1 MNTIKIELTA
11 EQINAIK
18 NGVSTIEL
26 VQKEEV
32 TGQPEPMSL
41 KHQHLV
47 DKVNIHNA
55 GFWVTTPTTRD
66 AVKARALTQL
76 LTVMHYANGGEW
88 VPKGDEDVYEVFC
101 DLTDKEL
108 DYCDYYGIV
117 SGPVYFKTLELAK
130 QAANDNRDLFIQYF
144 TGEEVTSEQ

>member
-1 MNTIKIELTA
+1 
-11 EQINAIK
+11 
-18 NGVSTIEL
+18 
-26 VQKEEV
+26 
-32 TGQPEPMSL
+32 
-41 KHQHLV
+41 
-47 DKVNIHNA
+47 
-55 GFWVTTPTTRD
+55 
-66 AVKARALTQL
+66 
-76 LTVMHYANGGEW
+76 MHYANGGEW